1 MVINAQK
8 KDVIWNYLGI
18 FFNLGSNVI
27 FLPVMIHYV
36 SPDMVGLWYV
46 FVSIGAIVQLFDMG
60 FNPTISHSVT
70 YAWSGASDLKK
81 NGVIF
86 AEENRGP
93 NIPLMC
99 GVIRACQYLYLRIS
113 LTAAF
118 VMLVFGTIYIRHVA
132 ASYMTWDV
140 YASWFIYII
149 SIFTNMYIG
158 YYAVVLTGI
167 GDVFRKNKAM
177 IVSRGLFVVFGIIG
191 LVLGY
196 GLLCLCISYLLS
208 GFALRYVCRN
218 YLFENHSF
226 AYFIKSVDEGKYTV
240 KYVIGTMWHNAWRD
254 GLVTITAYLTGQAT
268 VLISGAYLSLYETG
282 IYSVSMQII
291 NVLLGV
297 AGGLFGAYVP
307 ALQSY
312 YVTKNVEKA
321 KILYQRAVSCFYFV
335 TVLGII
341 GFLAIGIPIIQFIR
355 HDFIINRV
363 HFTELS
369 ISMFLMARH
378 RWAACLISTW
388 NTLPYTFAFI
398 FFGILSMIATYIG
411 LAFFNLGIVGLICIP
426 LAVESFYNNWKWVVV
441 VNRFYNISE
450 LDTLKFGMREWGGWL
465 KSRFSKHTLNR

>member
-1 MVINAQK
+1 MVINAGK

-18 FFNLGSNVI
+18 LFSLGSNVI

-36 SPDMVGLWYV
+36 SPDMVGLWYI
-46 FVSIGAIVQLFDMG
+46 FASIGAIVQLFDMG

-81 NGVIF
+81 DGVVFADENG
-86 AEENRGP
+86 GP

-99 GVIRACQYLYLRIS
+99 GVLRACRYLYLRIS
-113 LTAAF
+113 LAAAF
-118 VMLVFGTIYIRHVA
+118 VMLVFGTLYIRNVA

-140 YASWFIYII
+140 YLAWFIYII

-167 GDVFRKNKAM
+167 GDVFRKNKAT
-177 IVSRGLFVVFGIIG
+177 IFSRGLVVVLGIIG

-196 GLLCLCISYLLS
+196 GLLCLCVSYLIS
-208 GFALRYVCRN
+208 GVALRYLCKK
-218 YLFENHSF
+218 YLLVNHTF
-226 AYFIKSVDEGKYTV
+226 GYFLKSGDEGKYTV

-268 VLISGAYLSLYETG
+268 VLISGAYLTLYETG

-297 AGGLFGAYVP
+297 AGGKFTAYIP
-307 ALQSY
+307 ALQSC

-321 KILYQRAVSCFYFV
+321 RELYQRAIGCFYSISIFGV
-335 TVLGII
+335 I
-341 GFLAIGIPIIQFIR
+341 GFLLIGVPIIQLIR
-355 HDFIINRV
+355 HDFVIDR
-363 HFTELS
+363 FDFALLAF
-369 ISMFLMARH
+369 SMLLMNRH

-398 FFGILSMIATYIG
+398 LFGVLSVLGTYIG
-411 LAFFNLGIVGLICIP
+411 LAFFHLGIIGLIGIP
-426 LAVESFYNNWKWVVV
+426 LIIESLYNNWKWVVV
-441 VNRFYNISE
+441 VNRFYHISE
-450 LDTLKFGMREWGGWL
+450 LETVKFGYSEVKRL
-465 KSRFSKHTLNR
+465 LRSKFKR